1 MRAARPRLLAAAA
14 GGVASLDVLVKDG
27 LTKPQQEKV
36 IKQAAGSGAWRVGWR
51 SSLIWPPQAPGARCL
66 LQLGPALCLDERLA

>member
-51 SSLIWPPQAPGARCL
+51 SSLIWPPQAPGPPRCL
-66 LQLGPALCLDERLA
+66 LQLGAVFG